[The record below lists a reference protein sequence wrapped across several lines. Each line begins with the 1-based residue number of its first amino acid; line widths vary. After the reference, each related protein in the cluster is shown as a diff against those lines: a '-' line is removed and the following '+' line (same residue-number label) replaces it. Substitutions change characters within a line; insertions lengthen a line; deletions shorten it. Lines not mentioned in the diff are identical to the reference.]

1 MRLLL
6 KEFFKDKMSFK
17 QSNGDFDYEFK
28 NHSSDEL
35 FYVEFDKFLGFYNG
49 VFYHDNRL
57 VTIFNSNEIRIKLCD
72 LEAIF
77 NLYLYAESNSLS
89 YYKNL
94 LQDFLYTYQIT
105 INTNEYRENYEHYQV
120 VKDEFSSIVD
130 SLKIRRKF
138 FVDIPNDLY
147 LFYKELINFGLEKDI
162 FIDSEVISRIFNNL
176 DFANVDY
183 NELIDL
189 FIQAKKNIYGIV
201 IFDKE
206 KNKHLD
212 IYLEY
217 IMDSLEHF
225 GGYNYAK
232 EIIFELD
239 KAKVL
244 DNTIIKKILNKYVK
258 VVNELVKKLK
268 EKDFS
273 FIKGLSEIDS
283 LKKELLYLLNNIQS
297 LVDEQKVKVKECL
310 ARLLQLKR
318 FILSDDAY
326 VRSEMHESKFEQKI
340 PSEEVE
346 KYRKALFGN
355 KFALYSA
362 SKVNFVSEVG
372 QSLEMYADYPL
383 HSLVSRFTIDSK
395 RGTYSVCIEDNQK
408 FSNDKFKEYFDRLGF
423 EYTECHPDLQNK
435 LTSNYYEELL
445 KYLSST
451 FNLHQRLLLS
461 MISKDEFYN
470 LIEELKSSIG
480 YNFENRYAMIVSNV
494 LAIEVNVIK
503 LLEKNNIETSTSGF
517 TNLNNLFEICKNDE
531 EKVNGLMYLNY
542 ILYEKSGVNL
552 RNNVMHGTLINEDLT
567 IELLVSFAGLIFIS
581 WLLNEK

>member
-6 KEFFKDKMSFK
+6 KEFFKDKLSFK
-17 QSNGDFDYEFK
+17 QSNEDFDYEFK

-35 FYVEFDKFLGFYNG
+35 FCVEFDKFLGLYNG

-232 EIIFELD
+232 EIFFELD

-268 EKDFS
+268 EKEY
-273 FIKGLSEIDS
+273 I
-283 LKKELLYLLNNIQS
+283 YLL
-297 LVDEQKVKVKECL
+297 
-310 ARLLQLKR
+310 
-318 FILSDDAY
+318 
-326 VRSEMHESKFEQKI
+326 
-340 PSEEVE
+340 
-346 KYRKALFGN
+346 
-355 KFALYSA
+355 
-362 SKVNFVSEVG
+362 
-372 QSLEMYADYPL
+372 
-383 HSLVSRFTIDSK
+383 
-395 RGTYSVCIEDNQK
+395 
-408 FSNDKFKEYFDRLGF
+408 
-423 EYTECHPDLQNK
+423 
-435 LTSNYYEELL
+435 
-445 KYLSST
+445 
-451 FNLHQRLLLS
+451 
-461 MISKDEFYN
+461 
-470 LIEELKSSIG
+470 
-480 YNFENRYAMIVSNV
+480 
-494 LAIEVNVIK
+494 
-503 LLEKNNIETSTSGF
+503 
-517 TNLNNLFEICKNDE
+517 
-531 EKVNGLMYLNY
+531 
-542 ILYEKSGVNL
+542 
-552 RNNVMHGTLINEDLT
+552 
-567 IELLVSFAGLIFIS
+567 
-581 WLLNEK
+581 